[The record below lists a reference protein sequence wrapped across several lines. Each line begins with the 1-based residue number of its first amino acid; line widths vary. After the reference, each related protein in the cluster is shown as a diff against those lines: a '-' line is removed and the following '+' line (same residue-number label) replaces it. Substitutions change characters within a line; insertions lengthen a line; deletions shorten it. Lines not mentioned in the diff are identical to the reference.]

1 MVDKK
6 ILILFIL
13 ITLVFSILVYKPFDV
28 VIAGPQMT
36 DIEYFKDELQ
46 IIENSTGLKI
56 KYEIYSDI
64 ETHLAD
70 NQNTDIDI
78 AIIPNPQGVINLGE
92 RSVVKSINNIIS
104 TDTLNNYYSK
114 HLQSITTSE
123 NSIKNY
129 GAFFRLFPNSMIWY
143 NVDKYNDIGSP
154 EFQSY
159 DEILEFTLNYSKKNK
174 NLWCLDIESGAST
187 GWIATNWLED
197 IILSEYGPELY
208 DEWSNQNILSSE
220 KKILN
225 SISSIGKL
233 LFIDNA
239 VYGTNKRVVRKEFR
253 NNFKNLLSEDVD
265 CVFSWAGHY
274 ASFYMPKDKTF
285 GIDYNFFK
293 FPSTTNSNTSIVGI
307 GDILTV
313 LNHSDPTVKVFNLL
327 IDDSFGKEWM
337 NKKDAT
343 YIPANKQNKN
353 LIMNPLTYKESK
365 LIKASLI
372 ENTFR
377 YDASELMER
386 KIGAD
391 ALWVALRNYIDM
403 GRERAYREIEEITV
417 ELDSNF

>member
-28 VIAGPQMT
+28 VIAGPQIT

-159 DEILEFTLNYSKKNK
+159 DEILEFTLNYSKKNN

-225 SISSIGKL
+225 SINSIGKL

-403 GRERAYREIEEITV
+403 GRERAYREIEDITV

>member
-6 ILILFIL
+6 FLILFIL
-13 ITLVFSILVYKPFDV
+13 VTLVFSIIAYKPADI
-28 VIAGPQMT
+28 VIAGPHMT
-36 DIEYFKDELQ
+36 DLEYFKDELQ

-64 ETHLAD
+64 ETHLVD
-70 NQNTDIDI
+70 NQSISIDI

-92 RSVVKSINNIIS
+92 RSVVMPIDNIIS
-104 TDTLNNYYSK
+104 LDTLNNFYSK
-114 HLQSITTSE
+114 HLQIITTSK
-123 NSIKNY
+123 NSNKNY

-143 NVDKYNDIGSP
+143 NVEKYNDIGSP

-159 DEILEFTLNYSKKNK
+159 DEILDFTLNYSKNNN

-197 IILSEYGPELY
+197 LILSQHGLELY
-208 DEWSNQNILSSE
+208 DEWSNLNVLSSE
-220 KKILN
+220 KRILD
-225 SISSIGKL
+225 SITSIGKL

-274 ASFYMPKDKTF
+274 ASFYMPQDKTF

-403 GRERAYREIEEITV
+403 GRERAYREIEDITV